1 MSHSIDGRQP
11 VIGGYDRLLASIGD
25 RAADIGDR
33 PVVTHWP
40 HVGSAYRGLVIVGQ
54 AVYGWADDAKAVDLQ
69 DPVAR
74 AAMIASIQSRVDKP
88 EPLDWIDTH
97 PVRTSPFWRAVRRF
111 VEALEPDIDAP
122 WYARFAWVNLY
133 PSAPEDPPGNPGGAL
148 KEAEDPHVGPLLRA
162 VTDWLDANRVIAT
175 VGPFWWPAAGPA
187 GLADLPENRARYF
200 APAEQMVEHGS
211 SAGIPT
217 GRATAASAPPPT
229 PRSSSTPSRRP
240 KPRDRRPRGAARMGD
255 RFDPEAWARAIGPAA
270 SADRLVPIA
279 DFVADERDAGTVL
292 PSGDH
297 VFAAFMRLGSS
308 PSGR

>member
-1 MSHSIDGRQP
+1 MHDAL
-11 VIGGYDRLLASIGD
+11 VVAGYDKLLASIGN
-25 RAADIGDR
+25 RAPDIGDR

-69 DPVAR
+69 DPAAR
-74 AAMIASIQSRVDKP
+74 AAIIASIKSRVDKP

-162 VTDWLDANRVIAT
+162 VTDWLDAKRVIAT

-187 GLADLPENRARYF
+187 GLADLPEQPRPLLRA
-200 APAEQMVEHGS
+200 
-211 SAGIPT
+211 
-217 GRATAASAPPPT
+217 GRADGRTWVVGWHPNGASH
-229 PRSSSTPSRRP
+229 RR
-240 KPRDRRPRGAARMGD
+240 
-255 RFDPEAWARAIGPAA
+255 FGPAA
-270 SADRLVPIA
+270 YTDIIVGA
-279 DFVADERDAGTVL
+279 VAKAEAT
-292 PSGDH
+292 
-297 VFAAFMRLGSS
+297 
-308 PSGR
+308 

>member
-1 MSHSIDGRQP
+1 MDDYA
-11 VIGGYDRLLASIGD
+11 VIAGYDRLLASIGD

-54 AVYGWADDAKAVDLQ
+54 AVYGWADDCTAADLQ
-69 DPVAR
+69 DPAAR
-74 AAMIASIQSRVDKP
+74 AAMIASIKSRVDKP

-148 KEAEDPHVGPLLRA
+148 KEAEDPLVGPLLRA
-162 VTDWLDANRVIAT
+162 VTDWLEATRVIAT

-187 GLADLPENRARYF
+187 GLADLPEQPRPLLRA
-200 APAEQMVEHGS
+200 
-211 SAGIPT
+211 
-217 GRATAASAPPPT
+217 GRSDGRTWVVGWHPNGASH
-229 PRSSSTPSRRP
+229 
-240 KPRDRRPRGAARMGD
+240 RGY
-255 RFDPEAWARAIGPAA
+255 GPAA
-270 SADRLVPIA
+270 YTDIIVNAIRA
-279 DFVADERDAGTVL
+279 TEAHATT
-292 PSGDH
+292 
-297 VFAAFMRLGSS
+297 
-308 PSGR
+308 